1 MFLSIPQSRTAYP
14 NIYDLIVAILILA
27 VLVTIA
33 WGASGM
39 NKTLL
44 ELQATPIVLSPYA
57 LPKYALFTTLR
68 MFTAITAAVLVSLIL
83 ATLAAKNRLAG
94 LIIIPA
100 VDVIQAVPILGF
112 LAFTITFFTRVF
124 PGHEYGAELAA
135 IFAIFTNQMCNLTF
149 SVYQSFITLPTDLSN
164 ISKQFG
170 ENARQRY
177 WRLELPFAMPGL
189 IWNAMMSM
197 SGGWFFIIASEA
209 LAVGKTKISL
219 PGIGSWLALA
229 IEQKNLTA
237 IIWAIIAMVIV
248 IIIYDQLLFR
258 PLVAWSNKFSMTK
271 AGAIKAA
278 DSWLYDVIK
287 RGNFL
292 RYLHAPLA
300 ELRYV
305 LLCSS
310 PKIKFTRINPLAIAL
325 IRKIAKYVWYIF
337 LVILVA
343 RAALFIYAYFT
354 HNTAIFNM
362 YNIVHVFVLGMYT
375 LLRVVAMFALASI
388 IWVPL
393 GVFIGLHPNVAKW
406 AQPLALL
413 LAAFPANILFPL
425 AVVVILHFK
434 LNSNIWLAFL
444 FLLGSQWYIL
454 FNIIAGIKAY
464 PNELQK
470 TAAIY
475 QIRSWLWWRKVILP
489 GLFPFFVTGGIAAAG
504 GAWNVSIV
512 AEVVNWGNT
521 ELKAQGLGAYI
532 AEATAAGNL
541 DQVLL
546 GVVMM
551 SLIVITINITVWR
564 RLYSYAAEHFRY

>member
-1 MFLSIPQSRTAYP
+1 
-14 NIYDLIVAILILA
+14 
-27 VLVTIA
+27 
-33 WGASGM
+33 
-39 NKTLL
+39 
-44 ELQATPIVLSPYA
+44 
-57 LPKYALFTTLR
+57 
-68 MFTAITAAVLVSLIL
+68 
-83 ATLAAKNRLAG
+83 
-94 LIIIPA
+94 
-100 VDVIQAVPILGF
+100 
-112 LAFTITFFTRVF
+112 
-124 PGHEYGAELAA
+124 
-135 IFAIFTNQMCNLTF
+135 
-149 SVYQSFITLPTDLSN
+149 
-164 ISKQFG
+164 
-170 ENARQRY
+170 
-177 WRLELPFAMPGL
+177 
-189 IWNAMMSM
+189 
-197 SGGWFFIIASEA
+197 
-209 LAVGKTKISL
+209 
-219 PGIGSWLALA
+219 
-229 IEQKNLTA
+229 
-237 IIWAIIAMVIV
+237 
-248 IIIYDQLLFR
+248 
-258 PLVAWSNKFSMTK
+258 
-271 AGAIKAA
+271 
-278 DSWLYDVIK
+278 
-287 RGNFL
+287 
-292 RYLHAPLA
+292 
-300 ELRYV
+300 
-305 LLCSS
+305 
-310 PKIKFTRINPLAIAL
+310 
-325 IRKIAKYVWYIF
+325 
-337 LVILVA
+337 
-343 RAALFIYAYFT
+343 
-354 HNTAIFNM
+354 M